1 MTTISNDLP
10 DYFRTPQSIYHSK
23 SVKFS
28 RKSLKT
34 PLTQGVSIEAP
45 DFFKIPFV
53 PVISSTQRKELL
65 SRDGERFER
74 DLKKY
79 QIISSKGF
87 NYCDFQQSNFDYD
100 SVSLVNRVNLFAD
113 RNPRLKKTGGFAN
126 CYKEFLAKGF
136 GVTRG
141 EFTVENVNP
150 KILRNHSDKAKNI
163 QNLIRKRS
171 KNRIE
176 KLQIVTSPR
185 LSPKKEAP
193 SKIKIRNPSQKTI
206 RYLDDIE
213 KFETTIQKT
222 PMSMEDRRKIYIIN
236 RN

>member
-10 DYFRTPQSIYHSK
+10 DYFKTPQSIYHSK

-28 RKSLKT
+28 RKCLKT

-45 DFFKIPFV
+45 DFFRIPYV
-53 PVISSTQRKELL
+53 PIISTTQRKELL

-79 QIISSKGF
+79 QITPTKGF

-100 SVSLVNRVNLFAD
+100 SVSLVNRVNLCAD

-126 CYKEFLAKGF
+126 CYKKFLIKGF
-136 GVTRG
+136 GINRG
-141 EFTVENVNP
+141 EFTVENINP
-150 KILRNHSDKAKNI
+150 KILRNHSDKARSI
-163 QNLIRKRS
+163 QNLIKKKS
-171 KNRIE
+171 KKRIE
-176 KLQIVTSPR
+176 KLQITTSPR
-185 LSPKKEAP
+185 QSPKKDTQF
-193 SKIKIRNPSQKTI
+193 KIKIKTPSQKVI
-206 RYLDDIE
+206 RHLDDID
-213 KFETTIQKT
+213 KFETSIQKT